1 MSNEKCI
8 IATESAKEHILKI
21 KESKKRE
28 NALNVGSFNVIH
40 HSIKVNLE
48 YTRAS
53 LKSISSPCTPEVFSH
68 PHREHF
74 STS

>member
-28 NALNVGSFNVIH
+28 KPLNVGSINVIH
-40 HSIKVNLE
+40 HSINNKGKSGVHPCLLE
-48 YTRAS
+48 VHLVPMHTRS
-53 LKSISSPCTPEVFSH
+53 FFSSS
-68 PHREHF
+68 
-74 STS
+74 S